1 LHTDFD
7 MTYFGAMLESNTDQ
21 TWIINSMNR
30 VLISHT
36 RFAPLGM
43 LRGLWQYRSFIRGS
57 VVREFQTRY
66 RNSLLGGAWT
76 IINPLA
82 MILIYTLIFSKVM
95 QTRLPGVD
103 SPFAYSIFLMAGMLP
118 WNLFVEILA
127 RIQTVFL
134 ENAGL
139 IKKISFPKICLPVI
153 VLINCLI
160 NFMIVFGLFLTF
172 LVVFDEFPGWVIL
185 SIIPVIALQVSLAI
199 GLGMIVGVL
208 NVFFRD
214 VGQFF
219 TIFLQFWFW
228 LTPVVYSIHLV
239 PASLSDALQFNPMTA
254 IVVAYQG
261 IFIQGLAPEWQS
273 LWPAL
278 ALAIFFNLL
287 GWHLFRRHQVEI
299 VDEL

>member
-1 LHTDFD
+1 MQKVVARL
-7 MTYFGAMLESNTDQ
+7 LP
-21 TWIINSMNR
+21 I
-30 VLISHT
+30 
-36 RFAPLGM
+36 APLGM
-43 LRGLWQYRSFIRGS
+43 VSSLWQYRGFIRGA

-66 RNSLLGGAWT
+66 RNSLFGGLWT

-103 SPFAYSIFLMAGMLP
+103 SPFAYSIFLMSGMLP
-118 WNLFVEILA
+118 WNLFIEILG
-127 RIQTVFL
+127 RCQTVFL

-153 VLINCLI
+153 VLLNCLI
-160 NFMIVFGLFLTF
+160 NFAIVYTLFLAF
-172 LVVFDEFPGWVIL
+172 LVLSGQFPGSVVFAV
-185 SIIPVIALQVSLAI
+185 IPVLALQIALAI
-199 GLGMIVGVL
+199 GLGMIIGVL

-228 LTPVVYSIHLV
+228 LTPVVYSITLV
-239 PASLSDALQFNPMTA
+239 PDMLYDALQWNPMTPV
-254 IVVAYQG
+254 VVAYQT
-261 IFIQGLAPEWQS
+261 IFLQAKEPDWFS
-273 LWPAL
+273 LWPTL
-278 ALAIFFNLL
+278 VLAIALNAL
-287 GWHLFRRHQVEI
+287 GWRLFRKHQVEM

>member
-1 LHTDFD
+1 
-7 MTYFGAMLESNTDQ
+7 MG
-21 TWIINSMNR
+21 
-30 VLISHT
+30 LI
-36 RFAPLGM
+36 M
-43 LRGLWQYRSFIRGS
+43 QNLWQYRGFIRGS

-66 RNSLLGGAWT
+66 RNSLLGGLWT

-103 SPFAYSIFLMAGMLP
+103 SPFAYSIFLMSGMLP
-118 WNLFVEILA
+118 WNLFIEILG
-127 RIQTVFL
+127 RCQTVFL

-153 VLINCLI
+153 VLLNCLI
-160 NFMIVFGLFLTF
+160 NFAIVYALFLAF
-172 LVVFDEFPGWVIL
+172 LVLSGQFPGSVVFAV
-185 SIIPVIALQVSLAI
+185 IPVLALQIALAI
-199 GLGMIVGVL
+199 GLAMIIGVL

-228 LTPVVYSIHLV
+228 LTPVVYSITLV
-239 PASLSDALQFNPMTA
+239 PEMLHDALQWNPMTPV
-254 IVVAYQG
+254 VVAYQT
-261 IFIQGLAPEWQS
+261 IFLQAKEPDWFS
-273 LWPAL
+273 LWPTL
-278 ALAIFFNLL
+278 VLAIALNAL
-287 GWHLFRRHQVEI
+287 GWRLFRKHQVEM